1 MAFNLIMSSAN
12 VVSGTNNSR
21 YSYTFLNNSLTI
33 LDEAEICISNFVIPY
48 SFYNVTT
55 AYNNRTFTFFYPVGA
70 AELSITITLPEGF
83 YTVTDINAAFQQQ
96 MILNG
101 NYLINAAGKY
111 VYYATLLY
119 NPTTYGVQLICQ
131 IIPTSLPVGWTQPS
145 NWVGYPSTAR
155 TPRIDISTNNFRNII
170 GFATGSYPVTS
181 QLTDQ
186 SFLNTLIPLGSNI
199 NALVI
204 RCSLV
209 NNAIGMPSDVVDTI
223 PINVTF
229 GSNINYSPPALKN
242 VRLQAGTYQKLEINI
257 VDQNLNSINIL
268 DSNVSISIL
277 INNRGVELPPTF
289 GKGVETKETK
299 EAKEAKEKELPQ
311 LSFR

>member
-1 MAFNLIMSSAN
+1 MVLINLFSSKIKMAFNLIMSSAN
-12 VVSGTNNSR
+12 VVSGSNNSR
-21 YSYTFLNNSLTI
+21 YSYTFLNNNFTI

-55 AYNNRTFTFFYPVGA
+55 AYDNRTFTFSYPVGA
-70 AELSITITLPEGF
+70 GESSITITLEPGF

-101 NYLINAAGKY
+101 NYLINAQGKY
-111 VYYATLLY
+111 VYYATILY
-119 NPTTYGVQLICQ
+119 NPTTYGCQIICQ
-131 IIPTSLPVGWTQPS
+131 TIPTSLPVGWTQPS

-155 TPRIDISTNNFRNII
+155 TPRITISNNNFGKII
-170 GFATGSYPVTS
+170 GFAAGSYPTTS

-186 SFLNTLIPLGSNI
+186 SFLNTFTPLGSNI
-199 NALVI
+199 NALVV
-204 RCSLV
+204 RCSLC
-209 NNAIGMPSDVVDTI
+209 NNAIGIPSDVLDTI
-223 PINVTF
+223 PINTTF
-229 GSNINYSPPALKN
+229 GSNINYSPSIVKN
-242 VRLQAGTYQKLEINI
+242 VRLQAGIYQKLEINI

-277 INNRGVELPPTF
+277 INNK
-289 GKGVETKETK
+289 GKEVKEVK
-299 EAKEAKEKELPQ
+299 EVKEKEILQ